1 MFLAAANMYCR
12 MDDLFLFGHSM
23 VAGPRGEVLAELTQE
38 AGGVIVQT
46 LDLDEVAARRAS
58 MPSLKDRH
66 PEDYGVFCAPV
77 KAEY

>member
-1 MFLAAANMYCR
+1 M
-12 MDDLFLFGHSM
+12 
-23 VAGPRGEVLAELTQE
+23 EELTQE
-38 AGGVIVQT
+38 AGGMIVQT
-46 LDLDEVAARRAS
+46 IDLDEVAERRAT

>member
-1 MFLAAANMYCR
+1 MKKREKKGENVNVYKR
-12 MDDLFLFGHSM
+12 
-23 VAGPRGEVLAELTQE
+23 AGERRNTAEKRP
-38 AGGVIVQT
+38 GG
-46 LDLDEVAARRAS
+46 RRAS